1 MKWLGGRQ
9 SENVEYSDG
18 GGNGGGR
25 LLGGGIGA
33 TIIGIII
40 YLITGYT
47 PNQVNRMVD
56 AAGGGREEQI
66 TTNYHAEQ
74 GSMKEFA
81 SIVLA
86 ETEVVWD
93 SLFAANGMTYNKPVM
108 RIFEGQV
115 NTACG
120 GASAAVGPF
129 YCPSDQKIYLDVSFF
144 NELKERF
151 GAPGDFANAYVIAHE
166 VGHHIQYLMGTT
178 QKMSRLKGYGERS
191 GPHSMSVML
200 ELQADFYAGVW
211 AHYAEKMNS
220 KDNPVVI
227 EPGDIE
233 AALNAANAIGDDR
246 LQRLTQGRVVPDAFT
261 HGTSKQRMYW
271 FRKGYET
278 GDISQGDTFSELAN

>member
-1 MKWLGGRQ
+1 MKWLGGRE
-9 SENVEYSDG
+9 SDNVEYSGRG
-18 GGNGGGR
+18 GGGK

-33 TIIGIII
+33 GIIGLII
-40 YLITGYT
+40 YLVTGYT
-47 PNQVNRMVD
+47 PDQVNRM
-56 AAGGGREEQI
+56 AGSSANNAPIE
-66 TTNYHAEQ
+66 TNKHFES
-74 GSMKEFA
+74 GSAGNFA

-86 ETEVVWD
+86 ETEVIWD
-93 SLFAANGMTYNKPVM
+93 SLFTANGMTYTKP
-108 RIFEGQV
+108 RLNIFEDEV
-115 NTACG
+115 NSACG

-144 NELKERF
+144 NELKDRF

-178 QKMSRLKGYGERS
+178 QKMSRLRGNGDRS
-191 GPHSMSVML
+191 GPHSTSVML

-227 EPGDIE
+227 EPGDIQ
-233 AALNAANAIGDDR
+233 AALNAANAVGDDR
-246 LQRLTQGRVVPDAFT
+246 LQKQTQGRVVPDAFT

-271 FRKGYET
+271 FKKGYET
-278 GDISQGDTFSELAN
+278 GDMSQGDTFRELAN